1 MITGKLEELQVGSL
15 INYFVLLA
23 KVIEVI
29 SKVVIVTFEMPL
41 LFILDF
47 IFM

>member
-1 MITGKLEELQVGSL
+1 MITGKLEELQVGSS
-15 INYFVLLA
+15 INYFVLRA
-23 KVIEVI
+23 KVIEVV
-29 SKVVIVTFEMPL
+29 SKAVIITFEMPL